1 MSENVDVHTYIPSS
15 TKDLY
20 QKNLNNNFS
29 FIYKNFLEG
38 KLRIYDHSTPHY
50 YQHTAYLIS
59 DVRNR
64 ERPFSNESF
73 EHLREIIRVIN
84 EVFQDRWNLEV
95 TLTPHGT
102 LNIIGFSV
110 YFSKIRLT
118 NNRNEEHILRDC
130 YAFLP
135 FSSLNANTE
144 TINLGPMFLGRST
157 QTAVEHERFY
167 SHSHQR
173 DYRVMSVR
181 GMENYGIPNNFFS
194 DMCLGDESDGILR
207 ALRIFNTVPTS
218 DNLVAVLMNIISTI
232 RYESLEGGPYKKIA
246 DYFYNSS
253 NNSSS
258 STFNGS
264 VLNASNIKYLS
275 ELLLKNALKND
286 ENLTL
291 KFDVKAHPFLRKE
304 IEFHDDLKLE
314 EILID
319 SYKNL
324 VESANSPDDT
334 IKIVNSENKDVQAT
348 LTLLNRLFYQ
358 DSTNTRKVYFNLKK
372 YYTDRRTTRDP
383 NRNNEED
390 EIVKISPNPIF
401 YFRGNPVYAKI
412 INPKE
417 EKQELI
423 DIKNANLKLTPHYF
437 NVIKSNLTN
446 KILQNVLEQTS

>member
-1 MSENVDVHTYIPSS
+1 MSENVDIKTYIPSS

-38 KLRIYDHSTPHY
+38 KLRIYDHNTPHY
-50 YQHTAYLIS
+50 YQHNASLIS
-59 DVRNR
+59 DTRSR
-64 ERPFSNESF
+64 EKPFTQESF

-84 EVFQDRWNLEV
+84 EVFQNRWNLEI

-118 NNRNEEHILRDC
+118 NNKNEEHILRDC
-130 YAFLP
+130 YAFIPFFLP
-135 FSSLNANTE
+135 NTNSK
-144 TINLGPMFLGRST
+144 TINLGSMFLGRST
-157 QTAVEHERFY
+157 QTTIEYDRCY

-173 DYRVMSVR
+173 DYRTLSV
-181 GMENYGIPNNFFS
+181 GSMENYGIPNNFFS
-194 DMCLGDESDGILR
+194 DMCLGSEGEGILR
-207 ALRIFNTVPTS
+207 ALRIFNTSPTS

-246 DYFYNSS
+246 DYFYNSNRS
-253 NNSSS
+253 NDSI
-258 STFNGS
+258 FNLS
-264 VLNASNIKYLS
+264 VLNTSNIKYLS

-286 ENLTL
+286 ENLIL
-291 KFDVKAHPFLRKE
+291 KFDVKAHPFLKKE

-324 VESANSPDDT
+324 VESANNPNDV
-334 IKIVNSENKDVQAT
+334 IKIVNNENRGVQAN
-348 LTLLNRLFYQ
+348 LSLLNRLFYQ
-358 DSTNTRKVYFNLKK
+358 DITTNRKVYFNLSK

-383 NRNNEED
+383 NKNNEED
-390 EIVKISPNPIF
+390 EIIKINSTPIF
-401 YFRGNPVYAKI
+401 YFRGNPVYSKV
-412 INPKE
+412 INPKRE
-417 EKQELI
+417 NQGLV
-423 DIKNANLKLTPHYF
+423 DIKNSNLKISEHYF
-437 NVIKSNLTN
+437 SVIKSNLTN

>member
-1 MSENVDVHTYIPSS
+1 MSENVDINTYIPSS

-20 QKNLNNNFS
+20 QKNLNNSFS

-38 KLRIYDHSTPHY
+38 KLRIYDYDAPHY
-50 YQHTAYLIS
+50 YQEKYNTIEDIRH
-59 DVRNR
+59 R
-64 ERPFSNESF
+64 ENPFTQESF
-73 EHLREIIRVIN
+73 EHFREIIRVIN
-84 EVFQDRWNLEV
+84 DVFQDRWNLEV
-95 TLTPHGT
+95 TLTLRGT

-118 NNRNEEHILRDC
+118 NNKNEEHILRDC
-130 YAFLP
+130 YAFIPFFLP
-135 FSSLNANTE
+135 NTNSKI
-144 TINLGPMFLGRST
+144 INLGKMFLGRST
-157 QTAVEHERFY
+157 QTVIEHEKHY
-167 SHSHQR
+167 SHSHQK
-173 DYRVMSVR
+173 DYITMLV
-181 GMENYGIPNNFFS
+181 GAMESYGIPNNFFT
-194 DMCLGDESDGILR
+194 DMCLGDSSDGILKT
-207 ALRIFNTVPTS
+207 LRTFNNYPTS
-218 DNLVAVLMNIISTI
+218 DNLVSVLMNIISTI

-246 DYFYNSS
+246 EYFYNSNRS
-253 NNSSS
+253 ND
-258 STFNGS
+258 STFNSS
-264 VLNASNIKYLS
+264 VLTTSSIKYLS

-286 ENLTL
+286 ENLIL
-291 KFDVKAHPFLRKE
+291 KFDVKAHPFLKKE

-334 IKIVNSENKDVQAT
+334 IKIVNSENKDVQAK
-348 LTLLNRLFYQ
+348 LALLNRLFYQ

-372 YYTDRRTTRDP
+372 YYTDRSTTRNP
-383 NRNNEED
+383 SRNNEGD

-417 EKQELI
+417 EKQEFI
-423 DIKNANLKLTPHYF
+423 DIKNSNLKISEHYF